1 MFCMFHLFSLSNQR
15 KKYKLPDNIDK
26 LKSSAN
32 FYFENGK
39 YFDAINLYNK
49 AIALEPNSPILY
61 GNRAAAYMKRNW

>member
-15 KKYKLPDNIDK
+15 KKYKLPDNIYK

-49 AIALEPNSPILY
+49 AIALEPN
-61 GNRAAAYMKRNW
+61 